1 MLRQQA
7 RIFSKIAMIVD
18 VAMIVAAFYLS
29 YGIAR
34 NFTYLLDTGYYNWI
48 LFVEIPI
55 WLFWLYHF
63 NLYASLRLSGTLKII
78 ASIFKAFLCSAVMT
92 ASLIYLVEPHGFS
105 RIFFAVSTI
114 TSFALISVVKLGIKL
129 VLSNIRKKGRNVR
142 YLLVVGMGE
151 RAEQMIE
158 LIKQHSCWGL
168 HIVGFVCDSDF
179 CDRIFHGVP
188 MVGHLEDIVPFCRKN
203 PVDEVIWCSS
213 RNGWE
218 KEGLFHDLSAMGIT
232 FRTMLECYDFPV
244 IRTELSLF
252 HDRIPLITYY
262 AKEFDANQLLAK
274 RCLDLV
280 GSLVGLV
287 ILALLLPGIALVIR
301 LDSPGPIFFGQMRV
315 GRNGRPFRCWK
326 FRSMYQDAEAR
337 KQQLM
342 EQNEMKGAM
351 FKMADDPRVTR
362 VGRFIRKT
370 SLDELPQF
378 WNVLRGEMS
387 LVGTR
392 PPTPDEVTTYENW
405 HHKRICIKP
414 GITGL
419 WQVSGR
425 NKIQDFDQVARLDIQ
440 YIESWSIWLD
450 IRILFKTVWVVLA
463 RKGSC

>member
-1 MLRQQA
+1 
-7 RIFSKIAMIVD
+7 
-18 VAMIVAAFYLS
+18 
-29 YGIAR
+29 
-34 NFTYLLDTGYYNWI
+34 
-48 LFVEIPI
+48 
-55 WLFWLYHF
+55 
-63 NLYASLRLSGTLKII
+63 
-78 ASIFKAFLCSAVMT
+78 MT
-92 ASLIYLVEPHGFS
+92 SSLIYLVEPHGFS
-105 RIFFAVSTI
+105 RIFFAVFTL
-114 TSFALISVVKLGIKL
+114 TSFVLICVAKLGIKL
-129 VLSNIRKKGRNVR
+129 VLSNIRSKGRNIR
-142 YLLVVGMGE
+142 YLLVIGMGQ
-151 RAEQMIE
+151 RAQQMIE

-168 HIVGFVCDSDF
+168 QIVGFVCDRDS
-179 CDRIFHGVP
+179 CDKVFHGVP
-188 MVGHLEDIVPFCRKN
+188 MVGYIEEIIQFCREN
-203 PVDEVIWCSS
+203 PVDEVIWCSD
-213 RNGWE
+213 RNGSE
-218 KEGLFHDLSAMGIT
+218 KEGLFHDLAAMGVT
-232 FRTMLECYDFPV
+232 FRSTLECYDFPV
-244 IRTELSLF
+244 LRTELSLF
-252 HDRIPLITYY
+252 HDQIPLITYY
-262 AKEFDANQLLAK
+262 SKEFDANQILAK

-280 GSLVGLV
+280 GSLVGLGM
-287 ILALLLPGIALVIR
+287 LALLFPVIALAIR
-301 LDSPGPIFFGQMRV
+301 LESPGPIFFGQMRG

-392 PPTPDEVTTYENW
+392 PPTLDEVATYENW

-425 NKIQDFDQVARLDIQ
+425 NTIQDFNQVARLDIQ
-440 YIESWSIWLD
+440 YIESWSLWLD
-450 IRILFKTVWVVLA
+450 IRILFRTVWAVIA